1 MKESEIEVFV
11 WRNTAPNKKE
21 EQLIYCVQNL
31 ILDSL
36 GHKKLALEETSKM
49 AMTHWKSVIAEA
61 KKNLAHTLKR
71 FNDQDRHYACWL
83 LCGINRQF
91 FELLDGR
98 IPVPNPE
105 VSFDRTIVSATIG
118 RFLQRHFD
126 QSQELSGGP

>member
-105 VSFDRTIVSATIG
+105 VSF
-118 RFLQRHFD
+118 
-126 QSQELSGGP
+126 LSLIHI

>member
-36 GHKKLALEETSKM
+36 GHNKLALEETSKM

-61 KKNLAHTLKR
+61 KKNLAHTLKPVSYT
-71 FNDQDRHYACWL
+71 HL
-83 LCGINRQF
+83 INR
-91 FELLDGR
+91 
-98 IPVPNPE
+98 
-105 VSFDRTIVSATIG
+105 A
-118 RFLQRHFD
+118 
-126 QSQELSGGP
+126 LSGSISPIKAKVK